1 MFEKLDQLIELHA
14 ATMKKLKEEGAEA
27 LKEVLREFFAKFPEA
42 RAIRWRQYT
51 PYFNDG
57 DPCSFSVHE
66 PFIQLADSKTDA
78 GDYEDGFESEWNLS
92 KRMDGSE
99 LAEAFKTFS
108 RTIQSDAVESVMAG
122 VFGDGVVVTATADK
136 IDIDSYDH
144 D

>member
-51 PYFNDG
+51 
-57 DPCSFSVHE
+57 DPCNFSVHE
-66 PFIQLADSKTDA
+66 PCIKLADSEAEA
-78 GDYEDGFESEWNLS
+78 GDYEDGFESDWQLI
-92 KRMDGSE
+92 KRMAGSE
-99 LAEAFKTFS
+99 LLETFKTFS
-108 RTIQSDAVESVMAG
+108 RMIQGDAMESVMAG
-122 VFGDGVVVTATADK
+122 VFGDGVVVTATPDK
-136 IDIDSYDH
+136 IDIDGYDH

>member
-57 DPCSFSVHE
+57 DPCNFSVHE
-66 PFIQLADSKTDA
+66 PCIKLADSEAEA
-78 GDYEDGFESEWNLS
+78 GDYEDGFESDWQLN
-92 KRMDGSE
+92 KRMAGSE
-99 LAEAFKTFS
+99 LLETFKTFS
-108 RTIQSDAVESVMAG
+108 RMIQGDAMPWSRLWRACL
-122 VFGDGVVVTATADK
+122 VTAW
-136 IDIDSYDH
+136 
-144 D
+144 